1 MKPMHQIFLGENTLL
16 SNMNIAM
23 CVKYIIINLLG
34 IIWNLEVMFFTNQW

>member
-23 CVKYIIINLLG
+23 CINIINLLG